1 MAKERV
7 CFCCGTH
14 YYYCGNNCKDY
25 DPNKTWMYLVHDEKC
40 LDVYNVWQQ
49 YRGKEISKED
59 AAKVL
64 NVLDVSDILKS
75 KSPVV
80 PVLKEI
86 LDIKDEVKE
95 KIIDEKDVEKDVESV
110 ESKAPT
116 SQQKE
121 HKEFKKSSDNKGFQ
135 KFNKK

>member
-1 MAKERV
+1 MSAKDRI
-7 CFCCGTH
+7 CLCCGKV
-14 YYYCGNNCKDY
+14 YQYCPSCKDY
-25 DPNKTWMYLVHDEKC
+25 DPNKTWMFLVHDENC

-64 NVLDVSDILKS
+64 KALNITDILKS

-86 LDIKDEVKE
+86 LDIKDEPKVEEKKE
-95 KIIDEKDVEKDVESV
+95 DEKVETKPVEEKPV
-110 ESKAPT
+110 EEKRP
-116 SQQKE
+116 
-121 HKEFKKSSDNKGFQ
+121 FNNQ
-135 KFNKK
+135 KFQNHKK

>member
-1 MAKERV
+1 MAAKERI
-7 CFCCGTH
+7 CLCCGKV
-14 YYYCGNNCKDY
+14 YQYCPSCQGY
-25 DPNKTWMYLVHDEKC
+25 DPNKTWMFLVHDENC

-64 NVLDVSDILKS
+64 KALNVTDILKS

-86 LDIKDEVKE
+86 LDIKDEPKVEEKKE
-95 KIIDEKDVEKDVESV
+95 DEKVETKPVEEKPV
-110 ESKAPT
+110 EEKRP
-116 SQQKE
+116 
-121 HKEFKKSSDNKGFQ
+121 FNNQ
-135 KFNKK
+135 KFQNHKK